1 MAKFT
6 VSFTL
11 NRDDGLR
18 ADDESWFDCQHINDE
33 IQRSLFWLE
42 DLDFDVSNIEVKER
56 GDSLCLEQ

>member
-11 NRDDGLR
+11 NRDDDLR

-42 DLDFDVSNIEVKER
+42 DLDFDVSNIAVNE
-56 GDSLCLEQ
+56 G